1 MHFHR
6 ALHGHAAK
14 KYIHAMGGLDG
25 PLAEFGNELALQK
38 VGRCAKKCATSPAQ
52 RLGTAQNKKLGA
64 KRRSWNCTASASS
77 NTHEAATFGRKSH
90 VRSYVRDTIMSH
102 SKAITWEPS

>member
-6 ALHGHAAK
+6 ALHGHATK
-14 KYIHAMGGLDG
+14 KYVHAMGGLDG

-38 VGRCAKKCATSPAQ
+38 VGRCAKECVTKPAQ
-52 RLGTAQNKKLGA
+52 RLGTAQSKKLGA
-64 KRRSWNCTASASS
+64 KRRSWNCTAGASN

-90 VRSYVRDTIMSH
+90 VGPFVQDTIMPH
-102 SKAITWEPS
+102 SKTIT